1 MFRPFLRPRGALR
14 PHPACGACV
23 FVLSTLL
30 ASAVQAQSVL
40 TFDDAMHQAQAR
52 SLLLPA
58 QDVATLAARERAV
71 AAGRRPDPVLKAA
84 LTNLPVD
91 GPDRFSLTRDFMTM
105 RSVGVMQEFTRA
117 DKRLARSARFDRE
130 AALAQAMR
138 RVALADLQRDTA
150 IAWLEL
156 HYLTR
161 MHALIEAQREEAALP
176 VQAADA
182 AYRGGRGTQVD
193 AIAARS
199 AVAAVGDRLRLM
211 ARNIATARTRLAR
224 WVGEAGVEALGEPPA
239 MAGVPWSPD
248 GLDEVLEQHPRIVWL
263 AQQEALARA
272 LADVAGTER
281 RSDWSGELMF
291 SKRGPAYSNMVS
303 LSVSIPL
310 QWDAVNRQ
318 DREWS
323 ARQSLAQQARDER
336 DEALREVR
344 AQTRSAIQAWQA
356 NRERLAQYDASL
368 LPLAAEQVRAAQD
381 AYRGATAPLAA
392 VLDARR
398 VELDTRLE
406 RLRIE
411 RETAVLWAQ
420 LNYLI
425 PGEAPV
431 QNVAAPAKEQSR

>member
-1 MFRPFLRPRGALR
+1 M
-14 PHPACGACV
+14 
-23 FVLSTLL
+23 L
-30 ASAVQAQSVL
+30 ASAVQAQTVL
-40 TFDDAMHQAQAR
+40 TFDDALHQAQVR

-58 QDVATLAARERAV
+58 QDAATLAAREQAV

-105 RSVGVMQEFTRA
+105 RSVGVLQEFTRA
-117 DKRLARSARFDRE
+117 DKRRARSARFDRE

-138 RVALADLQRDTA
+138 RVALADLRRDTA

-161 MHALIEAQREEAALP
+161 MHALIAAQRDEAALP

-193 AIAARS
+193 AVAAR
-199 AVAAVGDRLRLM
+199 AAEAAVGDRLRLT
-211 ARNIATARTRLAR
+211 ARDIATARTRLAR
-224 WVGEAGVEALGEPPA
+224 WVGEAGVQALGEPPA
-239 MAGVPWSPD
+239 MAGLPWSPD
-248 GLDEVLEQHPRIVWL
+248 DLDEVLAQHPRIVWL

-281 RSDWSGELMF
+281 RSDWSAELMV
-291 SKRGPAYSNMVS
+291 SQRGPAYSNMVS

-323 ARQSLAQQARDER
+323 ARQSLARQARDER
-336 DEALREVR
+336 DEALREVQ
-344 AQTRSAIQAWQA
+344 AQTRSAIQSWQA

-381 AYRGATAPLAA
+381 AYRGATVPLAA

-425 PGEAPV
+425 PPGEAPV
-431 QNVAAPAKEQSR
+431 QNVAAPAKEQAR